1 MNDLLQ
7 GQRSKASGPVECLG
21 QTFESDDAR
30 RAHFLALLAEKLKDP
45 AFRKQE
51 GFPQGTDEAILAMS
65 DPPYYTAC
73 PNPWLAE
80 FVGPASSR
88 PGMIDDATIGR
99 QDAGPTDVGP
109 TDATPTPY
117 SREPLAI
124 DVSVGKTDP
133 IYKAH
138 SYHTKV
144 PHLAIVPSVLH
155 YTEPGDVVLDGFAGS
170 GMTGVA
176 AQWCGTAPAS
186 YRLELEQ
193 AWKSAGRAAPKW
205 GARRAVLNDLSP
217 AATFIAANYNIPFD
231 VDAFAKAGKQ
241 LLQSVEQDIG
251 WMYETLH
258 VEPASSRLKQTLA
271 FEPCDPF
278 QASSSDVEP
287 APSRL
292 KHPPS
297 LIIRKDHLPH
307 VQVAGAT
314 YFVTFRTASRRVLS
328 PAARDEALAALRFW
342 DGKRWR
348 LFSAVVMPDHVHI
361 VVQPLKKETDKFWDL
376 SDLLHSVKS
385 FGANKINQVEAQA
398 GIAVWQSESY
408 DRIIRDE
415 AELLGTLAYI
425 YRNPIRAKL
434 CGEEDGYAWRVVAE
448 ELVLAG
454 WKPAPLGR
462 IEYTVWSEVFS
473 CPDCAGEVNF
483 LNEALDE
490 DSKRVRDNFPCPHCN
505 AELTKKKL
513 ERVYISKLDRAT
525 GNTLSTPK
533 RVPSLISYRIGKT
546 RYEKKPDA
554 TDLALLEKID
564 ALPLPGSVPVVA
576 FPFADMWEAPRMRD
590 KGITYTHHM
599 FLPRAAQAMGTL
611 WAKAKAHPD
620 ARIRAFLIFMVEQ
633 AILGLSVLNRYGPTH
648 FSQVNRMLT
657 GVYYVASQHS
667 ECSPWY
673 ILGGKLN
680 RLTKTFLQVGPASS
694 RPEMPE
700 MIDAGRQDAG
710 PTRRPKEPNPVP
722 VSVTTGTATRFS
734 LSDDSIDYIFTDPPF
749 GENLPYAELNFIVE
763 AWHGVMTQAK
773 LDAIVDRAKE
783 NRAAQKSLDD
793 YRKLMANCFAEYFRI
808 LKPGRW
814 MTVVFSN
821 TQAAVWNGL
830 QTAIQKAGFVVA
842 NVSALDKKQGSFK
855 AVTTAVAVKQDL
867 VISAY
872 KPNGG
877 LERRFAERG
886 ACPESVW
893 DFVETHLKRLS
904 VLKIKNGYELEFI
917 AERDPRRV
925 FDRMV
930 AWFVRHDAPVP
941 LSSQEF
947 QEGLSKRFPERDGMV
962 FLPEQ
967 VIEYDKKRA
976 QTAQAP
982 QMEMW
987 VDDERSAIDWLAD
1000 FLKARPST
1008 YQDIHPEFIR
1018 QLGVG
1023 WKKHETR
1030 PELSAL
1036 LEANFLR
1043 FEGTGEVPS
1052 QIHRYLS
1059 SNYHDLRGLEKNDPR
1074 LNARAQDRWYVP
1086 DPNKVQDLEKK
1097 REKALLREFET
1108 YKAFAGRKI
1117 KESRLEVLRA
1127 GFRDAWAKKDYATIL
1142 AIAHKLPDE
1151 TLQEDEKLLTLY
1163 DLALTRSEEQ

>member
-7 GQRSKASGPVECLG
+7 GQRSDPSGPIECLG
-21 QTFESDDAR
+21 QTFPSDDAR

-45 AFRKQE
+45 EFRKQE

-80 FVGPASSR
+80 FVAHYGKPYDPA
-88 PGMIDDATIGR
+88 
-99 QDAGPTDVGP
+99 VK
-109 TDATPTPY
+109 Y

-124 DVSVGKTDP
+124 DVSVGKTDA

-144 PHLAIVPSVLH
+144 PHLAIVPSILH
-155 YTEPGDVVLDGFAGS
+155 YTQPGDVVLDGFSGS

-186 YRLELEQ
+186 YRFELEQ
-193 AWKSAGRAAPKW
+193 AWKKEGRAAPKW

-217 AATFIAANYNIPFD
+217 AATFIGANYNIPLD

-241 LLQSVEQDIG
+241 LLNAVEQDIG

-258 VEPASSRLKQTLA
+258 S
-271 FEPCDPF
+271 
-278 QASSSDVEP
+278 
-287 APSRL
+287 
-292 KHPPS
+292 
-297 LIIRKDHLPH
+297 
-307 VQVAGAT
+307 
-314 YFVTFRTASRRVLS
+314 
-328 PAARDEALAALRFW
+328 
-342 DGKRWR
+342 DGKT
-348 LFSAVVMPDHVHI
+348 
-361 VVQPLKKETDKFWDL
+361 K
-376 SDLLHSVKS
+376 
-385 FGANKINQVEAQA
+385 
-398 GIAVWQSESY
+398 
-408 DRIIRDE
+408 
-415 AELLGTLAYI
+415 
-425 YRNPIRAKL
+425 
-434 CGEEDGYAWRVVAE
+434 
-448 ELVLAG
+448 
-454 WKPAPLGR
+454 GR

-473 CPDCAGEVNF
+473 CPECAGEVNF
-483 LNEALDE
+483 LDEALDE
-490 DSKRVRDNFPCPHCN
+490 ETKRVKDEFPCPHCN
-505 AELTKKKL
+505 AGLTKKKL
-513 ERVYISKLDRAT
+513 ERLYVTKLDSAT
-525 GNTLSTPK
+525 GTTLQAPK
-533 RVPSLISYRIGKT
+533 RVPSLIAYRIGKT
-546 RYEKKPDA
+546 KYEKKPDA
-554 TDLALLEKID
+554 ADLATLAKID
-564 ALPLPGSVPVVA
+564 ALPLPGDVPTVA

-590 KGITYTHHM
+590 KGITHTHHM
-599 FLPRAAQAMGTL
+599 FLPRAAQAMGAL
-611 WAKAKAHPD
+611 WAKAHAHPD
-620 ARIRAFLIFMVEQ
+620 ARTRAFLVFMVEQ
-633 AILGLSVLNRYGPTH
+633 AVAGLSVLNRYGPTH
-648 FSQVNRMLT
+648 FSQVNRMLA
-657 GVYYVASQHS
+657 GVYYVAAQHS

-673 ILGGKLN
+673 ILDGKLD
-680 RLTKTFLQVGPASS
+680 RLVKAF
-694 RPEMPE
+694 
-700 MIDAGRQDAG
+700 RQYHAK
-710 PTRRPKEPNPVP
+710 PTNAA
-722 VSVTTGTATRFS
+722 VTTGTAAR
-734 LSDDSIDYIFTDPPF
+734 LPLADDCIDYIFTDPPF

-783 NRAAQKSLDD
+783 NRAAQKSVDD
-793 YRKLMANCFAEYFRI
+793 YRRLMAACFKEYFRV

-830 QTAIQKAGFVVA
+830 QTAMQEAGFVVA
-842 NVSALDKKQGSFK
+842 NVSALDKQQGSFK

-877 LERRFAERG
+877 LEQRFAERG
-886 ACPESVW
+886 ATPESAW
-893 DFVETHLKRLS
+893 DFVQTHLKQLPVVKVR
-904 VLKIKNGYELEFI
+904 GGELEFV
-917 AERDPRRV
+917 AERDPRIL

-930 AWFVRHDAPVP
+930 AWFVRHSAPVP

-947 QEGLSKRFPERDGMV
+947 QDGLRSRFPDRDGMV

-967 VIEYDKKRA
+967 VTEYDKKRA

-982 QMEMW
+982 QMELF
-987 VDDERSAIDWLAD
+987 VSDERSAIDWAAD
-1000 FLKARPST
+1000 YLKARPST
-1008 YQDIHPEFIR
+1008 YQDIHPEFIK
-1018 QLGVG
+1018 QLGAG

-1043 FEGTGEVPS
+1043 FEGAGEVPS

-1059 SNYHDLRGLEKNDPR
+1059 TNYHDLRGLEKNDPR
-1074 LNARAQDRWYVP
+1074 LIAKAQDRWYVP
-1086 DPNKVQDLEKK
+1086 DPNKAQDLEKK
-1097 REKALLREFET
+1097 REKALLKEFEQ
-1108 YKAFAGRKI
+1108 YKTFTGRKI

-1127 GFRDAWAKKDYATIL
+1127 GFRDAWARKDYATIL

-1163 DLALTRSEEQ
+1163 DMALTRSEDGA